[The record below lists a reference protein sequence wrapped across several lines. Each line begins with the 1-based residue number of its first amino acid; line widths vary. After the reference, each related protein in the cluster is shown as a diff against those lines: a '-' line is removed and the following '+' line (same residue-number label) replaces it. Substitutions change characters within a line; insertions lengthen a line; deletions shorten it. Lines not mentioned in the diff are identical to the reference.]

1 MAIERWGALS
11 VADHNDLPA
20 LVANVMLYDR
30 LVMPM
35 YTEADDRDEQAY
47 WQAHQWHPELQAKRR
62 QQLGELVIEC
72 AWDQQRR
79 QSYQSRYQAA
89 LQMDAEA
96 NGEDITRWLLTEE
109 SEYQLPSGVHHAD
122 VFVAYNSMAKA
133 QDDLATKQV
142 EPMGLGEDEKV
153 AVLISHDI
161 GIPNIAEPEV
171 ALTETIALARESEF
185 KQKRADL
192 YDFQMSCLHRGMSAK
207 AIVAELKDRNTEL
220 IEYLKQQKFP
230 LYKKTGFLLA
240 GTTLALAAG
249 AFAEPLGA
257 VGGLLSL
264 WQFAA
269 LDSTPDYRLSH
280 RLLPVAAYH
289 DMKNLLEKNQS

>member
-30 LVMPM
+30 LVMPL

-47 WQAHQWHPELQAKRR
+47 WQAHQWHPEQQAKRR
-62 QQLGELVIEC
+62 EQLGDLVIEC
-72 AWDQQRR
+72 AWDKLRR

-96 NGEDITRWLLTEE
+96 NGEHVTRWLLTEE
-109 SEYQLPSGVHHAD
+109 TEYQFPAGVHHAD
-122 VFVAYNSMAKA
+122 IVVAYNSTASA
-133 QDDLATKQV
+133 QEELQHIHAAPTGAGDNQ
-142 EPMGLGEDEKV
+142 KV

-161 GIPNIAEPEV
+161 GIPQIAEPEV
-171 ALTETIALARESEF
+171 ALKEAIALARESEF

-192 YDFQMSCLHRGMSAK
+192 YDFQMSCLHRGMSAR
-207 AIVAELKDRNTEL
+207 AIAAELKDRNIEL
-220 IEYLKQQKFP
+220 IEYMKQQQLP

-240 GTTLALAAG
+240 GTTLGLAAG
-249 AFAEPLGA
+249 VFAEPLGA

-289 DMKNLLEKNQS
+289 DMKALVQNHCG